1 MVRVKYMGML
11 QQLNDEVTAMGALTQ
26 SAISNSV
33 KILKTGNV
41 SLIEEALGYEEE
53 INEKEKAIETLCM
66 KLILHQHPMAEDLRF
81 VSSVMKIVT
90 DMERIGDNALDI
102 AKISQKLYGKGFVF
116 EPNGIMKMAE
126 ETIKMVGDSI
136 SAYIAKDMEKL
147 DTVIENDDVVD
158 DLFDKF
164 MDDSSENLAKKQKNI
179 FDQMELLLI
188 AKYFEKI
195 GDHAVTIAEW
205 GKFVITG
212 EKN

>member
-1 MVRVKYMGML
+1 MGML
-11 QQLNDEVTAMGALTQ
+11 QQLNDEVTAIGALTQ